1 MRGDALPLGH
11 RTLSRLG
18 LSLTRSRHHGVGGR
32 RATLL
37 SGVSRGEFPNRAA
50 DRPGRMRG
58 NSPPA
63 AINLGDL
70 RLLSVGKTSLTRQ
83 ANQDD
88 RFIGWAREHGQAVR
102 GYLLAM
108 VRRPD
113 LADDL
118 AQEVFCRAWQ
128 ARSRYRE
135 VGNARAYLLRI
146 ADRLVCDRRRKSGRE
161 RTLDEESWKQIEPV
175 SRVVEAS
182 EALARAEAASRLTE
196 ALDRLSPAQRR
207 VLLLRYYGQMSFA
220 EIAEIVDCPLS
231 TALSH
236 CRRGLLA
243 LRKLMVGNVL

>member
-1 MRGDALPLGH
+1 MG
-11 RTLSRLG
+11 
-18 LSLTRSRHHGVGGR
+18 
-32 RATLL
+32 
-37 SGVSRGEFPNRAA
+37 GVSRGESPDWAAEGSGRTGGNR
-50 DRPGRMRG
+50 PL
-58 NSPPA
+58 A
-63 AINLGDL
+63 AINLGHL
-70 RLLSVGKTSLTRQ
+70 RLLSVGKTLLTRH

-88 RFIGWAREHGQAVR
+88 RFADWAREHGRAVR
-102 GYLLAM
+102 GYLLAT

-135 VGNARAYLLRI
+135 EGNARAYLLRI

-161 RTLDEESWKQIEPV
+161 RTVDEEGWKRIEPV
-175 SRVVEAS
+175 SRGVEAS
-182 EALARAEAASRLTE
+182 EALARAEAASRLAE

-207 VLLLRYYGQMSFA
+207 VVLLRYYGQMSFA
-220 EIAEIVDCPLS
+220 EIAEIVNCPLS

-236 CRRGLLA
+236 CRRGLLS